1 MEKAYD
7 LKALG
12 LKLKEQGLPILENAL
27 EESALKAYTAVK
39 EWAKESAVLS
49 DNKIDDV
56 VAPFYD
62 NLDPLVLPMIDK
74 IDGEVG

>member
-12 LKLKEQGLPILENAL
+12 LKLKEQGLPVLENAL
-27 EESALKAYTAVK
+27 EESALKAYVAVK
-39 EWAKESAVLS
+39 EWAKESAVIS
-49 DNKIDDV
+49 TNKIDDV
-56 VAPFYD
+56 VSPFYD

-74 IDGEVG
+74 IDGEQG